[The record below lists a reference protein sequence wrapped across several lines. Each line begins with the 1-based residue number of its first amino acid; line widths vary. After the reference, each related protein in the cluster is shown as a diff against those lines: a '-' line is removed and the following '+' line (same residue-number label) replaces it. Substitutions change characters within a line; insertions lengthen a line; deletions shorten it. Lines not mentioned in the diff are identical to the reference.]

1 MNNLST
7 YIIEK
12 LKINKDTK
20 SNPKNPKTKED
31 IKNMVKEYFHEW
43 VENDE
48 IFKLPKSASKEDMEI
63 VYNHI
68 IEQCDK
74 STYRVDKFI
83 RCILPAAF
91 RKYMNK
97 TYNLT
102 IDETF

>member
-1 MNNLST
+1 MNSLSQ

-12 LKINKDTK
+12 LHINKNTK
-20 SNPKNPKTKED
+20 LHPKNPKTKED

-74 STYRVDKFI
+74 SPYRVDKFI
-83 RCILPAAF
+83 RNILPAAF

-102 IDETF
+102 IDEEF